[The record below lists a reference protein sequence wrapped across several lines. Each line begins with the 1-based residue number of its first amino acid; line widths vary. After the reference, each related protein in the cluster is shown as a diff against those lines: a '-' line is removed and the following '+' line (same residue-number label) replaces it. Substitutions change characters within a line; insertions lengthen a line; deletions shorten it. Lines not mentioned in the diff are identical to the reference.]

1 VVVAGGNRAE
11 TIGDARGFEGYYNI
25 EVTPWLHITPNF
37 QIINPSNEQTD
48 TAAIIGLRAKFTF

>member
-1 VVVAGGNRAE
+1 VVDGGNRAE
-11 TIGDARGFEGYYNI
+11 TIGDARGFEGYDNI

-37 QIINPSNEQTD
+37 QIINPSDEQTD